1 MLHLQPSPQ
10 GSQMPNTDYSN
21 PSSPPKPQ
29 VEDLSPLAFPS
40 QNGLKE
46 VPPQKTFPILSMSL
60 PGSDLTAP
68 RTTGTTAPQKHSGDE
83 KDRELKDTDKL
94 PSTTDA
100 AAEEERPICML
111 VASSKHGKKT
121 TIPLRK
127 GIYRIGK

>member
-1 MLHLQPSPQ
+1 MLHSQPASQ
-10 GSQMPNTDYSN
+10 GTQMPHMDCSN

-29 VEDLSPLAFPS
+29 IEDLSPLTFPS

-60 PGSDLTAP
+60 PGSGLTAP
-68 RTTGTTAPQKHSGDE
+68 RTSGSTEPQKHNGDE
-83 KDRELKDTDKL
+83 KDRELKDTDKF

-100 AAEEERPICML
+100 AAEEEGPVCIL
-111 VASSKHGKKT
+111 IASSKHGKKT